1 MKNSTTT
8 GTAAETVAGNDAQVW
23 PGIRRAGLP
32 GYSAEQQG
40 SDVSDEEIALLERTD
55 ESMATQDDQDVFNAQ
70 LDNRDNDGEL
80 LNETINTS
88 GSDLDVPGAGNDD
101 DDAEDEADTDEENSI
116 YSLGGDDND

>member
-8 GTAAETVAGNDAQVW
+8 SNAAETVADNDAQVL
-23 PGIRRAGLP
+23 PGIQHAGLHEN
-32 GYSAEQQG
+32 GAERED
-40 SDVSDEEIALLERTD
+40 SDVSEEEIALLERTD
-55 ESMATQDDQDVFNAQ
+55 ESMATQDDQDVFNAE

-88 GSDLDVPGAGNDD
+88 GSDLDVPGADNDD